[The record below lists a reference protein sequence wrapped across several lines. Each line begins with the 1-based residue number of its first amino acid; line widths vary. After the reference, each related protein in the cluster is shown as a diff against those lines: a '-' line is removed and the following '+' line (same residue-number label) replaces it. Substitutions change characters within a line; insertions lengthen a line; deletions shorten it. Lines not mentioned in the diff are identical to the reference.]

1 MYQLVFSSAFERQL
15 KKLVRKNP
23 KLKNKISR
31 VLKHLRRKIN
41 HASLKLHKLSGENN
55 WSVSVG
61 YDIRL
66 VIHLEKNKIFCLR
79 IGTHNEVY

>member
-23 KLKNKISR
+23 KLKNKASK
-31 VLKHLRRKIN
+31 VLKLLRKNIN
-41 HASLKLHKLSGENN
+41 HPLLKLHKLSGENN

-61 YDIRL
+61 HSIRL

-79 IGTHNEVY
+79 VGTHDEVY